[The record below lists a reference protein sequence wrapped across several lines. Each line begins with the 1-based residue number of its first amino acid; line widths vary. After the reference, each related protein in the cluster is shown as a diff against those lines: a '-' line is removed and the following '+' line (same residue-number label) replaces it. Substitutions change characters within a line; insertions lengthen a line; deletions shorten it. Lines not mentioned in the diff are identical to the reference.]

1 MSKQDSKPS
10 KTKET
15 PAQAP
20 APPADDEQI
29 AALAKKLWEARGCP
43 EGSPEVDW
51 FTAEKLVRMK
61 RKD

>member
-1 MSKQDSKPS
+1 MSEQDSRPP
-10 KTKET
+10 ET
-15 PAQAP
+15 AEAP
-20 APPADDEQI
+20 AESPATPSTEEQI

-43 EGSPEVDW
+43 EGSPEIDW